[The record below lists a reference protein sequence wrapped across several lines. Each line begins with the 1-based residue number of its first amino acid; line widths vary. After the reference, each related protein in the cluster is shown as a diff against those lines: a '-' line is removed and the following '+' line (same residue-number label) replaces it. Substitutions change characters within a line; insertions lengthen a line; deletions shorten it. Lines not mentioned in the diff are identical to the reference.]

1 MNIFKLKR
9 KMTKANVYAALFV
22 LEILLAALRL
32 ESSAPL
38 IMNREEGRRTVKGW
52 RVRPGFREVLR
63 GETRLP
69 RPDPVAMSSCPPP
82 PGPGW
87 PVRAVMLTGGGGRT
101 LLRLERRLKVAP
113 KSFYLLPLTFCQKR
127 LYPTLLRLGPW
138 DAGLKATWASSGL
151 RQAWGGGRRASP
163 SLALIPGLPRLP
175 AGVAQQRPLLL
186 RPSMLHT

>member
-1 MNIFKLKR
+1 MSQTSPQRCYSNSEAEMNIFKLKR

-69 RPDPVAMSSCPPP
+69 RPDLVAMSSCPPP
-82 PGPGW
+82 PDLDGP
-87 PVRAVMLTGGGGRT
+87 
-101 LLRLERRLKVAP
+101 
-113 KSFYLLPLTFCQKR
+113 
-127 LYPTLLRLGPW
+127 
-138 DAGLKATWASSGL
+138 SG
-151 RQAWGGGRRASP
+151 Q
-163 SLALIPGLPRLP
+163 
-175 AGVAQQRPLLL
+175 
-186 RPSMLHT
+186 